1 MKDLNLT
8 IPTNEIVV
16 VAEKVLEYKVKMSK
30 QQYNLNTKTDYL
42 NRKMFL
48 DPAGP
53 VTIQR
58 FEEVKYKK
66 IADFEAT
73 ARGFFWQPEE
83 ISLTKDSNDFK
94 DASDAVKHIFTS
106 NLLRQTALDSL
117 QGRGPSQIFMP
128 VISLPELEA
137 LVYNWTFFETN
148 IHSKSY
154 SHIIRNIYNV
164 PKDVFNTIHD
174 TKEIVDMASS
184 VGDYYE
190 ALHVVNC
197 RKQLG
202 ETVSEHEHIRTIW
215 MALHAS
221 YALEAFRFMV
231 SFATSLAMVENR
243 IFIGNGNI
251 ISLILQDELLHKGW
265 TAYLIN
271 QVIKEDPRFLVAKE
285 ECEQEVYQLY
295 MDVIREEKAWADYLF
310 NKGPVIGLN
319 ANILK
324 DFVDYTAVGAL
335 KDIGIKYQGIAP
347 KSTPIPWFN
356 KHTDTS
362 KKQTALQEN
371 ESTNYV
377 IGVMSEGIDYD
388 QLPAL

>member
-1 MKDLNLT
+1 
-8 IPTNEIVV
+8 
-16 VAEKVLEYKVKMSK
+16 
-30 QQYNLNTKTDYL
+30 
-42 NRKMFL
+42 MFL
-48 DPAGP
+48 DPQGP

-66 IADFEAT
+66 LADFDST

-83 ISLTKDSNDFK
+83 ISLTKDANDFK
-94 DASDAVKHIFTS
+94 EASEAVKHIFTS

-117 QGRGPSQIFMP
+117 QGRGPTQVFTP
-128 VISLPELEA
+128 VCSIPELEA
-137 LVYNWTFFETN
+137 LMYNWGFFETN

-174 TKEIVDMASS
+174 TQEIVSMAASIGTYYDKLHELNCFKEI
-184 VGDYYE
+184 
-190 ALHVVNC
+190 NP
-197 RKQLG
+197 K
-202 ETVSEHEHIRTIW
+202 TVSEESHIKAIW
-215 MALHAS
+215 LALNAS

-231 SFATSLAMVENR
+231 SFATSLAMVENK

-265 TAYLIN
+265 TAYIIN
-271 QVIKEDPRFLVAKE
+271 QVVKEDERFAKAKI
-285 ECEQEVYQLY
+285 ECEGEVYQLY
-295 MDVIREEKAWADYLF
+295 MDVIREEKDWADYLF

-319 ANILK
+319 ANVLK

-335 KDIGIKYQGIAP
+335 KDIGIKYQGNSP
-347 KSTPIPWFN
+347 RSTPIPWFN
-356 KHTDTS
+356 KHSDTS

-377 IGVMSEGIDYD
+377 LGIMSESLDYD
-388 QLPAL
+388 QLPNL

>member
-1 MKDLNLT
+1 
-8 IPTNEIVV
+8 
-16 VAEKVLEYKVKMSK
+16 MSK
-30 QQYNLNTKTDYL
+30 QQYNLTTKTDYL
-42 NRKMFL
+42 SRKMFL

-66 IADFEAT
+66 IADFDAT

-83 ISLTKDSNDFK
+83 ISLTKDANDFK

-117 QGRGPSQIFMP
+117 QGRGPTQVFTP
-128 VISLPELEA
+128 VCSLPEVEA
-137 LVYNWTFFETN
+137 LMYNWGFFETN

-184 VGDYYE
+184 VGKYYD
-190 ALHVVNC
+190 ALHLVNC
-197 RKQLG
+197 RKEVG
-202 ETVSEHEHIRTIW
+202 EVIDEHEHIKAIW
-215 MALHAS
+215 MALNAS

-231 SFATSLAMVENR
+231 SFATSLAMVENK

-271 QVIKEDPRFLVAKE
+271 QVVKEDPRFARAKQ
-285 ECEQEVYQLY
+285 ECEAEVYAMY
-295 MDVIREEKAWADYLF
+295 ADVIREEKDWANYLF
-310 NKGPVIGLN
+310 KMGPVIGLN
-319 ANILK
+319 ANILR
-324 DFVDYTAVGAL
+324 DFVDYTAVDAL
-335 KDIGIKYQGIAP
+335 KQIGVKYQVSAP

-377 IGVMSEGIDYD
+377 IGVMGEGIDYD
-388 QLPAL
+388 ALPVL

>member
-1 MKDLNLT
+1 
-8 IPTNEIVV
+8 
-16 VAEKVLEYKVKMSK
+16 MS
-30 QQYNLNTKTDYL
+30 QAQYNLHTKTDYL

-58 FEEVKYKK
+58 FEEVKYPK
-66 IADFEAT
+66 IAKFEET

-83 ISLTKDSNDFK
+83 ISLSKDATDFK

-117 QGRGPSQIFMP
+117 QGRGPTQVFMP

-174 TKEIVDMASS
+174 TQEIIDMASS
-184 VGDYYE
+184 VGNYYE
-190 ALHVVNC
+190 KLHQLNC
-197 RKQLG
+197 FKEISPG
-202 ETVSEHEHIRTIW
+202 TVSEESHIKAIW

-231 SFATSLAMVENR
+231 SFATSLAMVENK

-265 TAYLIN
+265 TAYIIN
-271 QVIKEDPRFLVAKE
+271 QVIKEDSRFAAIKQ
-285 ECEQEVYQLY
+285 ECEAEVYQLY
-295 MDVIREEKAWADYLF
+295 VDVIREEKAWADYLF

-319 ANILK
+319 AAVLK
-324 DFVDYTAVGAL
+324 DFVDYTAVAAL
-335 KDIGIKYQGIAP
+335 KEIGIKYQSNAP

-356 KHTDTS
+356 KHVDTS

-377 IGVMSEGIDYD
+377 IGVMSDSIDYD
-388 QLPAL
+388 QLPNL

>member
-1 MKDLNLT
+1 
-8 IPTNEIVV
+8 
-16 VAEKVLEYKVKMSK
+16 
-30 QQYNLNTKTDYL
+30 
-42 NRKMFL
+42 MFL

-58 FEEVKYKK
+58 FEEFKYPK
-66 IADFEAT
+66 IANFETT
-73 ARGFFWQPEE
+73 ARGFFWVPEE

-94 DASDAVKHIFTS
+94 EASDAVKHIFTS

-117 QGRGPSQIFMP
+117 QGRGPSQVFAP
-128 VISLPELEA
+128 VVSLPELEA
-137 LVYNWTFFETN
+137 LIYNWTFFETN
-148 IHSKSY
+148 IHSRSY

-164 PKDVFNTIHD
+164 PKEVFNTIHD
-174 TKEIVDMASS
+174 TEEIVDMASS
-184 VGDYYE
+184 VGNYYDY
-190 ALHVVNC
+190 LHRLNC
-197 RKQLG
+197 RKELNPDNV
-202 ETVSEHEHIRTIW
+202 TEHEHIKAIY

-243 IFIGNGNI
+243 IFMGNGNI

-271 QVIKEDPRFLVAKE
+271 QVIKEDPRFVAVKA
-285 ECEQEVYQLY
+285 ECEAEVYALY

-310 NKGPVIGLN
+310 KKGPVIGLN
-319 ANILK
+319 AQILK

-335 KDIGIKYQGIAP
+335 KDIGIKYQATAP
-347 KSTPIPWFN
+347 KTTPIPWFN

-362 KKQTALQEN
+362 KKQTALQES
-371 ESTNYV
+371 ESTSYV
-377 IGVMSEGIDYD
+377 IGVMGDSIDYNA
-388 QLPAL
+388 LPNI

>member
-1 MKDLNLT
+1 
-8 IPTNEIVV
+8 
-16 VAEKVLEYKVKMSK
+16 MSEA
-30 QQYNLNTKTDYL
+30 QYNLNVKTDYL

-83 ISLTKDSNDFK
+83 VTLTKDANDFK

-117 QGRGPSQIFMP
+117 QGRGPSQVFAP

-148 IHSKSY
+148 IHSRSY

-184 VGDYYE
+184 VGNYYE
-190 ALHVVNC
+190 ALHRINC
-197 RKQLG
+197 RKELG
-202 ETVSEHEHIRTIW
+202 EVIPEKEHIKAIW

-231 SFATSLAMVENR
+231 SFATSLAMVENK
-243 IFIGNGNI
+243 IFMGNGNI
-251 ISLILQDELLHKGW
+251 IGLILQDELLHKGW

-271 QVIKEDPRFLVAKE
+271 QVVKEDSRFAEIKA
-285 ECEQEVYQLY
+285 ECEAEVYALY
-295 MDVIREEKAWADYLF
+295 MDVIREEKDWAVYLF
-310 NKGPVIGLN
+310 KKGPVIGLN
-319 ANILK
+319 ANILI

-335 KDIGIKYQGIAP
+335 KDIGIKYQQAAP

-356 KHTDTS
+356 KHQDTS
-362 KKQTALQEN
+362 KKQTALQES

-377 IGVMSEGIDYD
+377 IGVMSEALNYD
-388 QLPAL
+388 DLPAL

>member
-1 MKDLNLT
+1 
-8 IPTNEIVV
+8 
-16 VAEKVLEYKVKMSK
+16 MSK
-30 QQYNLNTKTDYL
+30 QQYDLSKSTDYL
-42 NRKMFL
+42 TRKMFL

-66 IADFEAT
+66 IADFDST

-94 DASDAVKHIFTS
+94 EASDAVKHIFTI

-117 QGRGPSQIFMP
+117 QGRGPTQVFTP
-128 VISLPELEA
+128 VCSLPELES
-137 LVYNWTFFETN
+137 LMYNWGFFETN

-164 PKDVFNTIHD
+164 PKDVFNTIHE

-184 VGDYYE
+184 VGEHYDN
-190 ALHVVNC
+190 LHKLNC
-197 RKQLG
+197 FKEVSPEL
-202 ETVSEHEHIRTIW
+202 VSEKEHIKAIW
-215 MALHAS
+215 MALNAS

-231 SFATSLAMVENR
+231 SFATSLAMVENK

-251 ISLILQDELLHKGW
+251 ISLILQDELLHKSW
-265 TAYLIN
+265 TAYIIN
-271 QVIKEDPRFLVAKE
+271 QVVKEDPRFAAMSK
-285 ECEQEVYQLY
+285 ECESEVYALY
-295 MDVIREEKAWADYLF
+295 LDVIREEKEWANYLF
-310 NKGPVIGLN
+310 KKGPVIGLN

-324 DFVDYTAVGAL
+324 DFVDYTAVDAL
-335 KDIGIKYQGIAP
+335 KQIGIKYQTPAP
-347 KSTPIPWFN
+347 KATPIPWFN
-356 KHTDTS
+356 KHS
-362 KKQTALQEN
+362 NSSAKQSALQET

-377 IGVMSEGIDYD
+377 IGVMGESLDYD
-388 QLPAL
+388 ALPSL

>member
-1 MKDLNLT
+1 
-8 IPTNEIVV
+8 
-16 VAEKVLEYKVKMSK
+16 MSLA
-30 QQYNLNTKTDYL
+30 QYNLKHETDYL

-66 IADFEAT
+66 IADFETT
-73 ARGFFWQPEE
+73 ARSFFWVPEE
-83 ISLTKDSNDFK
+83 ISLTKDAQDFK

-117 QGRGPSQIFMP
+117 QGRGPSQIFTP
-128 VISLPELEA
+128 VISLPELES

-148 IHSKSY
+148 IHSRSY

-174 TKEIVDMASS
+174 TKEIVNMASS
-184 VGDYYE
+184 VGKYYDDLHKINCYKEIDPNMAGEE
-190 ALHVVNC
+190 A
-197 RKQLG
+197 
-202 ETVSEHEHIRTIW
+202 HIKAIYL
-215 MALHAS
+215 ALHAS

-231 SFATSLAMVENR
+231 SFATSLAMVENK

-265 TAYLIN
+265 TAWLIN
-271 QVIKEDPRFLVAKE
+271 QVVKEDPRFARAKE
-285 ECEQEVYQLY
+285 ECEGEVYQMY
-295 MDVIREEKAWADYLF
+295 MDVIREEKEWADYLF
-310 NKGPVIGLN
+310 QKGPVIGLN

-324 DFVDYTAVGAL
+324 DFVDYTASV
-335 KDIGIKYQGIAP
+335 
-347 KSTPIPWFN
+347 S
-356 KHTDTS
+356 
-362 KKQTALQEN
+362 
-371 ESTNYV
+371 
-377 IGVMSEGIDYD
+377 
-388 QLPAL
+388 

>member
-1 MKDLNLT
+1 
-8 IPTNEIVV
+8 
-16 VAEKVLEYKVKMSK
+16 MSK
-30 QQYNLNTKTDYL
+30 QQYNLSTKTDYL
-42 NRKMFL
+42 SRKMFL

-58 FEEVKYKK
+58 FEEVKYNK
-66 IADFEAT
+66 IANFETT
-73 ARGFFWQPEE
+73 ARGFFWVPEE
-83 ISLTKDSNDFK
+83 ISLTKDAQDFK
-94 DASDAVKHIFTS
+94 DASDAIKHIFTS

-128 VISLPELEA
+128 VVSLPELEA

-148 IHSKSY
+148 IHSRSY

-174 TKEIVDMASS
+174 TQEIVDMASS
-184 VGDYYE
+184 VGKYYDD
-190 ALHVVNC
+190 LHRINC
-197 RKQLG
+197 RKELG
-202 ETVSEHEHIRTIW
+202 EEVTEKEHIQAIW
-215 MALHAS
+215 LALNAS

-231 SFATSLAMVENR
+231 SFATSLAMVENK

-265 TAYLIN
+265 TAWIIN
-271 QVIKEDPRFLVAKE
+271 QVVKEDPRFAEAKTT
-285 ECEQEVYQLY
+285 CEQEVYQMY

-310 NKGPVIGLN
+310 KKGPVIGLN

-324 DFVDYTAVGAL
+324 DFVDYTAGVAL
-335 KDIGIKYQGIAP
+335 KDIGIKYHEP
-347 KSTPIPWFN
+347 HSKTTPIPWFN
-356 KHTDTS
+356 KHSDTS

-377 IGVMSEGIDYD
+377 IGVMSDAIDYD

>member
-1 MKDLNLT
+1 
-8 IPTNEIVV
+8 
-16 VAEKVLEYKVKMSK
+16 MSK
-30 QQYNLNTKTDYL
+30 QQYNLHTKTDYL

-58 FEEVKYKK
+58 FEEVKYPK
-66 IADFEAT
+66 IQNFETT
-73 ARGFFWQPEE
+73 ARGFFWVPEE
-83 ISLTKDSNDFK
+83 ISLTKDAQDFK

-117 QGRGPSQIFMP
+117 QGRGPSQIFTP
-128 VISLPELEA
+128 VVSLPELEA

-148 IHSKSY
+148 IHSRSY

-164 PKDVFNTIHD
+164 PKEVFATIHD

-184 VGDYYE
+184 VGKYYD
-190 ALHVVNC
+190 ALHLLNC
-197 RKQLG
+197 YK
-202 ETVSEHEHIRTIW
+202 ETGTDVAESHHIKAIW
-215 MALHAS
+215 LALNAS

-231 SFATSLAMVENR
+231 SFATSLAMVENK

-271 QVIKEDPRFLVAKE
+271 QVVKEDPRFVKVKA
-285 ECEQEVYQLY
+285 ECEQEVYEMYL
-295 MDVIREEKAWADYLF
+295 DVIREEKAWADYLF

-324 DFVDYTAVGAL
+324 DFVDYTAMGAL
-335 KDIGIKYQGIAP
+335 KDIGIKYHNPAP

-356 KHTDTS
+356 KHSDTS

-377 IGVMSEGIDYD
+377 IGVMSDGIDYD
-388 QLPAL
+388 ALPTL

>member
-1 MKDLNLT
+1 
-8 IPTNEIVV
+8 
-16 VAEKVLEYKVKMSK
+16 MSK

-66 IADFEAT
+66 IADYEQT
-73 ARGFFWQPEE
+73 ARGFFWVPEE
-83 ISLTKDSNDFK
+83 ISLTKDAQDFK
-94 DASDAVKHIFTS
+94 DASDTVKHIFTS

-117 QGRGPSQIFMP
+117 QGRGPSQIFTP
-128 VISLPELEA
+128 VVSLPELEA

-148 IHSKSY
+148 IHSRSY

-164 PKDVFNTIHD
+164 PKEVFNTIHD
-174 TKEIVDMASS
+174 TKEIIDMASS
-184 VGDYYE
+184 VGNYYE
-190 ALHVVNC
+190 ALHQINC
-197 RKQLG
+197 RKELG
-202 ETVSEHEHIRTIW
+202 ETVSEQDHLKAIW
-215 MALHAS
+215 LALHAS

-231 SFATSLAMVENR
+231 SFATSLAMVENK

-271 QVIKEDPRFLVAKE
+271 QVVKEDSRFAKIAE
-285 ECEQEVYQLY
+285 ETKDEVYQIY

-319 ANILK
+319 ATILK
-324 DFVDYTAVGAL
+324 DFVDYTASNAL
-335 KDIGIKYQGIAP
+335 KEIGIKYNSPHP

-356 KHTDTS
+356 KHSDTS

-377 IGVMSEGIDYD
+377 IGVMSDSIDYD
-388 QLPAL
+388 ELPNI

>member
-1 MKDLNLT
+1 
-8 IPTNEIVV
+8 
-16 VAEKVLEYKVKMSK
+16 MSK
-30 QQYNLNTKTDYL
+30 EQYNLNTKTDYL

-66 IADFEAT
+66 IVDFEQT
-73 ARGFFWQPEE
+73 ARGFFWVPEE
-83 ISLTKDSNDFK
+83 ISLTKDASDFK
-94 DASDAVKHIFTS
+94 DASNSVRHIFTS
-106 NLLRQTALDSL
+106 NLLRQTALDSI
-117 QGRGPSQIFMP
+117 QGRGPAQVFTP
-128 VISLPELEA
+128 VVSLPEMEA
-137 LVYNWTFFETN
+137 LMYNWSFFETN
-148 IHSKSY
+148 IHSRSY

-184 VGDYYE
+184 VGKYYDE
-190 ALHVVNC
+190 LHMINC
-197 RKQLG
+197 HKELG
-202 ETVSEHEHIRTIW
+202 ETINETIHIRAIW
-215 MALHAS
+215 MALNAS

-231 SFATSLAMVENR
+231 SFATSLAMVENK

-265 TAYLIN
+265 TAWLIN
-271 QVIKEDPRFLVAKE
+271 QVAKEDARFAKAKQD
-285 ECEQEVYQLY
+285 CEQEVYAMYL
-295 MDVIREEKAWADYLF
+295 DVICEEKAWADYLF
-310 NKGPVIGLN
+310 KKGPVIGLN

-324 DFVDYTAVGAL
+324 DFVDYTAAAAL
-335 KDIGIKYQGIAP
+335 KDIGLKYMSPAP
-347 KSTPIPWFN
+347 KTTPIPWFN
-356 KHTDTS
+356 KHSDTS

-377 IGVMSEGIDYD
+377 IGIMGDNINYEE
-388 QLPAL
+388 LPNL

>member
-1 MKDLNLT
+1 
-8 IPTNEIVV
+8 
-16 VAEKVLEYKVKMSK
+16 MSK
-30 QQYNLNTKTDYL
+30 QQYNLTTKTDYL

-66 IADFEAT
+66 IADFDAT

-117 QGRGPSQIFMP
+117 QGRGPTQVFTP
-128 VISLPELEA
+128 VCSLPEVEA
-137 LVYNWTFFETN
+137 LMYNWGFFETN

-184 VGDYYE
+184 VGNYYDK
-190 ALHVVNC
+190 LHVINC
-197 RKQLG
+197 RKELG
-202 ETVSEHEHIRTIW
+202 MEVTEKEHVKAVW
-215 MALHAS
+215 LALHAS

-231 SFATSLAMVENR
+231 SFATSLAMVENK
-243 IFIGNGNI
+243 IFMGNGNI
-251 ISLILQDELLHKGW
+251 IQLILQDELLHKGW
-265 TAYLIN
+265 TAYMIN
-271 QVIKEDPRFLVAKE
+271 QVVKEDARFVEARE
-285 ECEQEVYQLY
+285 ECHAEVYQLY
-295 MDVIREEKAWADYLF
+295 MDVIREEKEWATYLF
-310 NKGPVIGLN
+310 KLGPVIGLN

-335 KDIGIKYQGIAP
+335 KDIGIKYLQAAP

-362 KKQTALQEN
+362 KKQSALQET

-377 IGVMSEGIDYD
+377 IGVMGENIDYAE
-388 QLPAL
+388 LPAI

>member
-1 MKDLNLT
+1 
-8 IPTNEIVV
+8 
-16 VAEKVLEYKVKMSK
+16 MSQ
-30 QQYNLNTKTDYL
+30 QQYNLHTKTDYL

-58 FEEVKYKK
+58 FEEVKYNK
-66 IADFEAT
+66 IADFEKT
-73 ARGFFWQPEE
+73 ARGFFWVPEE
-83 ISLTKDSNDFK
+83 ISLAKDANDFK
-94 DASDAVKHIFTS
+94 EASDAVKHIFTS

-117 QGRGPSQIFMP
+117 QGRGPSQIFTP
-128 VISLPELEA
+128 VVSLPELEA

-148 IHSKSY
+148 IHSRSY

-164 PKDVFNTIHD
+164 PKDVFATIHD

-184 VGDYYE
+184 VGKYYDD
-190 ALHVVNC
+190 LHVINC
-197 RKQLG
+197 RKEAG
-202 ETVSEHEHIRTIW
+202 EKINEKTHIKAIW
-215 MALHAS
+215 LALNAS

-231 SFATSLAMVENR
+231 SFATSLAMVENK

-265 TAYLIN
+265 TAFLIN
-271 QVIKEDPRFLVAKE
+271 QVCKEDARFAEARVD
-285 ECEQEVYQLY
+285 CEAEVYQLY
-295 MDVIREEKAWADYLF
+295 KDVIREEKEWADYLF
-310 NKGPVIGLN
+310 KKGPVIGLN

-324 DFVDYTAVGAL
+324 DFVDYTAANAL
-335 KDIGIKYQGIAP
+335 KDIGIKYQNPAP
-347 KSTPIPWFN
+347 KTTPIPWFN
-356 KHTDTS
+356 KHSDTS

-377 IGVMSEGIDYD
+377 IGVMSDAIDYD
-388 QLPAL
+388 ALPSL

>member
-1 MKDLNLT
+1 
-8 IPTNEIVV
+8 
-16 VAEKVLEYKVKMSK
+16 MS
-30 QQYNLNTKTDYL
+30 QAQYNLNTKTDYL

-128 VISLPELEA
+128 VVSLPELEA

-174 TKEIVDMASS
+174 TQEIIDMASS
-184 VGDYYE
+184 VGNYYE
-190 ALHVVNC
+190 DLHMINC

-202 ETVSEHEHIRTIW
+202 EKINERTHIKAIY

-231 SFATSLAMVENR
+231 SFATSLAMVENK
-243 IFIGNGNI
+243 IFMGNGNI
-251 ISLILQDELLHKGW
+251 IQLILQDEILHKGW

-271 QVIKEDPRFLVAKE
+271 QVVKEDTRFAEVKA
-285 ECEQEVYQLY
+285 ECEQEVYNLY
-295 MDVIREEKAWADYLF
+295 MDVIREEKQWADYLF

-335 KDIGIKYQGIAP
+335 KEVGIKYLSPAP
-347 KSTPIPWFN
+347 KTTPIPWFN
-356 KHTDTS
+356 KHTNS
-362 KKQTALQEN
+362 SNKQTALQES

-377 IGVMSEGIDYD
+377 IGIMSSELNYD
-388 QLPAL
+388 ELPNL

>member
-1 MKDLNLT
+1 
-8 IPTNEIVV
+8 
-16 VAEKVLEYKVKMSK
+16 MSK

-48 DPAGP
+48 DPEGP

-66 IADFEAT
+66 IADFETT
-73 ARGFFWQPEE
+73 ARGFFWVPEE
-83 ISLTKDSNDFK
+83 VSLTKDANDFK
-94 DASDAVKHIFTS
+94 EASDAVKHIFTS

-117 QGRGPSQIFMP
+117 QGRAPSQVFTP
-128 VISLPELEA
+128 VVSLPELEA
-137 LVYNWTFFETN
+137 LIYNWSFFETN
-148 IHSKSY
+148 IHSRSY

-174 TKEIVDMASS
+174 TKEIIDMASS
-184 VGDYYE
+184 VGRYYDE
-190 ALHVVNC
+190 LHKMNC
-197 RKQLG
+197 KKEIGFEL
-202 ETVSEHEHIRTIW
+202 ESDKAHIKAIY

-231 SFATSLAMVENR
+231 SFATSLAMVENK

-271 QVIKEDPRFLVAKE
+271 QVVKEDSRFAQVKS
-285 ECEQEVYQLY
+285 ECENEVYQLY
-295 MDVIREEKAWADYLF
+295 MDVIREEKEWADYLF
-310 NKGPVIGLN
+310 KMGPVIGLN
-319 ANILK
+319 ATVLK
-324 DFVDYTAVGAL
+324 DFVDYTAVNAL
-335 KDIGIKYQGIAP
+335 KEIGIRYNNPAP
-347 KSTPIPWFN
+347 KATPIPWFN
-356 KHTDTS
+356 KHSDTS

-377 IGVMSEGIDYD
+377 IGVMSDSINYD
-388 QLPAL
+388 DLPNI

>member
-1 MKDLNLT
+1 
-8 IPTNEIVV
+8 
-16 VAEKVLEYKVKMSK
+16 MSK
-30 QQYNLNTKTDYL
+30 AQYNLKHNTDYL

-48 DPAGP
+48 DPQGP

-66 IADFEAT
+66 VADYETT
-73 ARGFFWQPEE
+73 ARGFFWVPEE
-83 ISLTKDSNDFK
+83 ISLTKDANDFK

-117 QGRGPSQIFMP
+117 QGRGPSQIFTP
-128 VISLPELEA
+128 VVSLPELEA

-148 IHSKSY
+148 IHSRSY

-164 PKDVFNTIHD
+164 PKEVFNTIHD

-184 VGDYYE
+184 VGEYYDR
-190 ALHVVNC
+190 LHTINC
-197 RKQLG
+197 RKELG
-202 ETVSEHEHIRTIW
+202 ETIPEEEHIKAIW
-215 MALHAS
+215 LALHAS

-231 SFATSLAMVENR
+231 SFATSLAMVENK

-251 ISLILQDELLHKGW
+251 IALILQDELLHKGW
-265 TAYLIN
+265 TAFLIN
-271 QVIKEDPRFLVAKE
+271 QVIKEDPRFVKAKE
-285 ECEQEVYQLY
+285 ECESEVYQMY
-295 MDVIREEKAWADYLF
+295 MEVIREEKEWADYLF
-310 NKGPVIGLN
+310 KKGPVIGLN

-324 DFVDYTAVGAL
+324 DFVDYTASVSL
-335 KDIGIKYQGIAP
+335 KEIGIKYNHPAP
-347 KSTPIPWFN
+347 KTTPIPWFN
-356 KHTDTS
+356 KHSDTS

-377 IGVMSEGIDYD
+377 IGVMSENLDYD
-388 QLPAL
+388 ALPAI